1 MSGQIPN
8 TISNQD
14 DSDEEEKDENLNGN
28 PNVRSFT
35 DRFDKTKKVF
45 TNDLK
50 QFIKS
55 KEDLYCILGVE
66 GQFHLPPFD
75 ECTMEFL
82 RDTLCGRK
90 KLLTN
95 SEVRTVCVPQFK
107 EFNAG
112 ALYEQAMNDAELRI
126 YLPEPNGPKSKPVN
140 KKFLFNVSPN

>member
-55 KEDLYCILGVE
+55 KEDLFAFLKWKGSFIFPHSMNARWNSCAILYAGKRSCSRIAKSERSV
-66 GQFHLPPFD
+66 
-75 ECTMEFL
+75 FL
-82 RDTLCGRK
+82 GIK
-90 KLLTN
+90 N
-95 SEVRTVCVPQFK
+95 SMR
-107 EFNAG
+107 
-112 ALYEQAMNDAELRI
+112 ALSMSRL
-126 YLPEPNGPKSKPVN
+126 
-140 KKFLFNVSPN
+140 

>member
-14 DSDEEEKDENLNGN
+14 DSDEEEKDEILNGN

-55 KEDLYCILGVE
+55 
-66 GQFHLPPFD
+66 
-75 ECTMEFL
+75 
-82 RDTLCGRK
+82 
-90 KLLTN
+90 
-95 SEVRTVCVPQFK
+95 
-107 EFNAG
+107 
-112 ALYEQAMNDAELRI
+112 
-126 YLPEPNGPKSKPVN
+126 
-140 KKFLFNVSPN
+140 